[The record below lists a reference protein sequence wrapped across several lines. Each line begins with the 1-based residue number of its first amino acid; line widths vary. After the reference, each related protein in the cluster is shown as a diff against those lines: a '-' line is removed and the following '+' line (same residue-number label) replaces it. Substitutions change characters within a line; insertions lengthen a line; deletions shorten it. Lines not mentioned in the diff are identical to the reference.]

1 MKKKA
6 VISGICVLLIA
17 ILTGVGIYFA
27 LSLYSGMG
35 NIVYGMDIPHVIVVV
50 TVYALISNTLV
61 EYMYQVCVL
70 GTPVSEGL
78 AKKKLKTFIIVGILM
93 TMSLTYYIQ
102 TLVARVLTSP
112 EHIDGFFRLGLTL
125 VMGLISALSLLVI
138 YLIFFKNIK
147 VPVISRV
154 SEEKIDNNAFIDGL
168 GKRFGRDNKRVTPEQ
183 VVFRYLRHDINI
195 ISVGFIFWAGIGRDI
210 DYGNSII
217 GYIIR
222 GEWEK
227 GSNIFAI
234 TTCIFVLCISSTISS
249 VIMYISDALMLT
261 FDSRGETIGRM
272 VMSLIKY
279 MMILI
284 AIFLCLSILGFNT
297 GTLVASAGVLSLVVG
312 LGAKELISDI
322 IAGLFIIIEGEFRVG
337 DIITIGNFRGTV
349 TEIGVRT
356 TKLVDGIGNVKIIN
370 NSQITDVINMTRNYS
385 FANCDVGIGY
395 DEDLE
400 RVEIIL
406 DRELPLV
413 ADRIKEI
420 KGGPY
425 YRGVSELGE
434 SSVVL
439 RISAECIEAD
449 RIQLERDLN
458 RELKLIFDRNGIII
472 PYPQIVINE
481 TMKTVPEEGMTTGI
495 QESGTEERE

>member
-17 ILTGVGIYFA
+17 ILTGVGICFSV
-27 LSLYSGMG
+27 SLYEGMG
-35 NIVYGMDIPHVIVVV
+35 KAVYGMDLLHTILVVCI
-50 TVYALISNTLV
+50 YAFVSNILI

-70 GTPVSEGL
+70 GTPVGEGL
-78 AKKKLKTFIIVGILM
+78 TKKKLKTFIVVGILM
-93 TMSLTYYIQ
+93 TMVLTYYIQ
-102 TLVARVLTSP
+102 TLAARVIASP
-112 EHIDGFFRLGLTL
+112 EHIDGFYRLGLTL
-125 VMGLISALSLLVI
+125 VMGLISALTLLVI

-154 SEEKIDNNAFIDGL
+154 SEEKIDSNAFIDGL
-168 GKRFGRDNKRVTPEQ
+168 GKRFSKDKKKVTPEQ
-183 VVFRYLRHDINI
+183 VVFGYIRHFINT
-195 ISVGFIFWAGIGRDI
+195 ISVILILWMGIGRDI
-210 DYGNSII
+210 DYRNSII
-217 GYIIR
+217 GYMIS

-227 GSNIFAI
+227 GSNIFAA
-234 TTCIFVLCISSTISS
+234 TACIFTLCISFTISS
-249 VIMYISDALMLT
+249 VIKYLSDALMVT

-272 VMSLIKY
+272 IMSLIKY
-279 MMILI
+279 AIILI

-337 DIITIGNFRGTV
+337 DIITIGEFRGTV

-400 RVEIIL
+400 RVEEIL
-406 DRELPLV
+406 AKELPLM
-413 ADRIKEI
+413 ADRIREI

-439 RISAECIEAD
+439 RISAECIEAH

-458 RELKLIFDRNGIII
+458 REIKLIFDKNGINI

-481 TMKTVPEEGMTTGI
+481 AIKA
-495 QESGTEERE
+495 GTEEERRTGIRESRTEDSE